1 MSQTKPDS
9 DGRAFAALAYIV
21 PLLGGIIAL
30 IADRRNQLT
39 RVHAQQSIAAVFTLV
54 LSLIVWAVVGYIIG
68 LVPLVGAGRHDFLV
82 FAGDRGGRL
91 LGRELAHQLPA
102 GAARRGADDTPRQP
116 PRHSHLRRYICETE
130 MKTARCPRRLPES

>member
-30 IADRRNQLT
+30 IADGRNQLT

-68 LVPLVGAGRHDFLV
+68 LVPLVGPVVTISLFSLVIAVAVFLV
-82 FAGDRGGRL
+82 VNWLISFLRALRGEERTIPLANRLAIRIFGD
-91 LGRELAHQLPA
+91 AS
-102 GAARRGADDTPRQP
+102 ARR
-116 PRHSHLRRYICETE
+116 
-130 MKTARCPRRLPES
+130 K